1 MAKKTPR
8 APAPVVLDRTN
19 EVQALLQSGRTR
31 AYILQSTS
39 DWGLDERT
47 IDAYI
52 RRAMDRIKEI
62 NKVTIEE
69 NMALITNELWDLV
82 RTAKISGDGNL
93 VAKGLAQLAKI
104 KGLEELTINHVV
116 QDKRE
121 LSDANDEDLDDFI
134 EGEVV
139 EYDAL

>member
-1 MAKKTPR
+1 MGKKATV
-8 APAPVVLDRTN
+8 PVAHDRTN
-19 EVQALLQSGRTR
+19 QVQALLQEGRTR
-31 AYILQSTS
+31 SYILQNTS
-39 DWGLDERT
+39 EWGLSDRQ

-52 RRAMDRIKEI
+52 HRAMDRIKEI
-62 NKVTIEE
+62 NKVTLEE
-69 NMALITNELWDLV
+69 NMALITNELWELV

-116 QDKRE
+116 KDKRE

-134 EGEVV
+134 EAEVV
-139 EYDAL
+139 EYESP